1 MMTFQIIEN
10 PKHYFFVT
18 EVAPKGE
25 LSAYIKSKTR
35 LPAEECLK
43 YFRQLISALRYMH
56 SKNISH
62 RDIKPPNILLDEN
75 LNLKLIDFGLGS
87 FYNQNEKLKTPCGS
101 PCYAAPELI
110 NGEEYNPE
118 LADVWSC
125 GITLYVMAYGVLPF
139 DEPTK
144 EELYDKILACKY
156 TLPAGPHPGILK
168 LIKKIFVLSPKRR
181 ITLEG
186 ITKDQWFCDNLPANI
201 VSNPFD
207 SAMPAAEAI
216 GI

>member
-1 MMTFQIIEN
+1 
-10 PKHYFFVT
+10 
-18 EVAPKGE
+18 
-25 LSAYIKSKTR
+25 
-35 LPAEECLK
+35 
-43 YFRQLISALRYMH
+43 MH
-56 SKNISH
+56 TKNISH

-75 LNLKLIDFGLGS
+75 MNLKLIDFGLGS

-125 GITLYVMAYGVLPF
+125 GITLYVMAYGNLPF

-144 EELYDKILACKY
+144 DELYDKILACKY

-168 LIKKIFVLSPKRR
+168 LIKRIFVLNPRRR

-186 ITKDQWFCDNLPANI
+186 ITKDPWFCEDLPANI

-207 SAMPAAEAI
+207 SAMPPAEAI
-216 GI
+216 GSSFLTQTTKL